1 MNPVFLIG
9 YRGSGKTTVARLLA
23 GKLGWAWCDAD
34 AVLAERFGL
43 SIRRIFAEEG
53 EAGFRAKE
61 TAILQ
66 ELCQLQDFV
75 IATGGGIV
83 LRPENRIKLL
93 LGRVV
98 WLKAE
103 PKVLWRRLQEDPST
117 LEKRPNLAEGGL
129 AEVEKLVEA
138 RTPLYEKC
146 ADLVV
151 DTGTKNP
158 VEVAETIYEW
168 MFP

>member
-1 MNPVFLIG
+1 MIVFLIG
-9 YRGSGKTTVARLLA
+9 YRGSGKTTVAQLLA

-34 AVLAERFGL
+34 AVLEERYGS

-53 EAGFRAKE
+53 EGGFRDKE
-61 TAILQ
+61 TAVLQ
-66 ELCQLQDFV
+66 DLCQLQEYV

-93 LGRVV
+93 LGKVV

-103 PKVLWRRLQEDPST
+103 PAILWQRLQEDPAT
-117 LEKRPNLAEGGL
+117 LERRPNLAQGGL
-129 AEVEKLVEA
+129 EEIEKLVQA
-138 RTPLYEKC
+138 RTPLYAKC
-146 ADLVV
+146 ADLEV

-158 VEVAETIYEW
+158 VEIAETIYEW